1 MKIHIGNLS
10 FETTSAQLRTEFE
23 AFGKVDSAEVITDR
37 VTGRSKG
44 FAFVEMPS
52 VTEAQAAIAGLNGKT
67 VNDRTLD
74 VGPARPR
81 SDDRGGSFRGG
92 NRGGYNRGGRR
103 Y

>member
-10 FETTSAQLRTEFE
+10 YETTSAQLRAEFE

-44 FAFVEMPS
+44 FAFVEMPTES
-52 VTEAQAAIAGLNGKT
+52 EAQAAIAGLNGKT

-81 SDDRGGSFRGG
+81 SEDRGSFRGG
-92 NRGGYNRGGRR
+92 NRGGYDRGGRR